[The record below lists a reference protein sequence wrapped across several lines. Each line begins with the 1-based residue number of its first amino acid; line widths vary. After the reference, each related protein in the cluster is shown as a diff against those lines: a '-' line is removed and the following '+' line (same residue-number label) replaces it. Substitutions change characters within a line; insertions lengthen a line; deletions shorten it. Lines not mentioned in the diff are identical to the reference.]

1 MKEKPRI
8 SNAEWQVMRLLWQK
22 SPRTVKEIVAVLT
35 EETSW
40 QTETVR
46 TLINRL
52 AKKKVIGF
60 EKKGRQYHYYPLLSE
75 EDCLRAE
82 VGSLLDRAGAAILK
96 PILTAFIEKE
106 HLSAE
111 EIEELQ
117 RILRK
122 QEKA

>member
-1 MKEKPRI
+1 MKAKPRI
-8 SNAEWQVMRLLWQK
+8 SNAEWKVMRLLWEK
-22 SPRTVKEIVAVLT
+22 SPRTVKEMVTVLT

-60 EKKGRQYHYYPLLSE
+60 EKRGKQHHYYPLISE
-75 EDCLRAE
+75 EDCLKAE
-82 VGSLLDRAGAAILK
+82 IGSLLDRAGAAIVK

-106 HLSAE
+106 HLSDE

-122 QEKA
+122 GGKA